1 MNLKQFNESDNI
13 VLSGKD
19 VNKIIVMIRMLMDL
33 NPELNESL
41 MNFYC
46 YLNDLK
52 SIDEDKSL
60 DDKSLDEIIWD
71 LGLNLPSW
79 DDDLPSG
86 ESQ

>member
-60 DDKSLDEIIWD
+60 DEIIWD

-79 DDDLPSG
+79 DD
-86 ESQ
+86 

>member
-1 MNLKQFNESDNI
+1 
-13 VLSGKD
+13 
-19 VNKIIVMIRMLMDL
+19 
-33 NPELNESL
+33 

-60 DDKSLDEIIWD
+60 DEIIWD

-79 DDDLPSG
+79 DDELPNG

>member
-19 VNKIIVMIRMLMDL
+19 VNKIIVMIRMLMYL

-60 DDKSLDEIIWD
+60 DEIIWD

-79 DDDLPSG
+79 DDELPNG

>member
-1 MNLKQFNESDNI
+1 M
-13 VLSGKD
+13 SGKD
-19 VNKIIVMIRMLMDL
+19 INKIIVMIRMLMDL

-60 DDKSLDEIIWD
+60 DEIIWD

>member
-41 MNFYC
+41 MDFYC
-46 YLNDLK
+46 YLNELK
-52 SIDEDKSL
+52 PINE
-60 DDKSLDEIIWD
+60 DKSLDEIIWD

-79 DDDLPSG
+79 DDELPNG
-86 ESQ
+86 ENQ